1 MCVFVGRVMV
11 CFNDSVVCVGYSV
24 GWLFINIDDIEY
36 IIMLGLEEDGL
47 ESFLGGMVN
56 LIIDDR
62 LGFKKF
68 FIKYIKYLFVF
79 LDVINVVFIIKKEN

>member
-36 IIMLGLEEDGL
+36 IIMLGLEDDGL

-62 LGFKKF
+62 LGFKN
-68 FIKYIKYLFVF
+68 F
-79 LDVINVVFIIKKEN
+79 LLSI

>member
-24 GWLFINIDDIEY
+24 GWLFINIYDIEY

-62 LGFKKF
+62 LGFKNF
-68 FIKYIKYLFVF
+68 Y
-79 LDVINVVFIIKKEN
+79 